1 MTSRYRLMTAHTEM
15 LIICFNTF
23 KLMKIYYVYTCK
35 IVNLRLQFIKKLYLS
50 VQNYTKNLSS
60 WNINSFFFYSKCFFY
75 IILRQ
80 NHLRTEY
87 DKCN

>member
-1 MTSRYRLMTAHTEM
+1 
-15 LIICFNTF
+15 
-23 KLMKIYYVYTCK
+23 MKIYYVYTCK

-60 WNINSFFFYSKCFFY
+60 WNINSFY